1 MLVRKNHLIPTAP
14 VSIKVLNQEDR
25 EYIAAEIKEAINQI
39 RHLPAIGCND
49 LNGMLPD
56 FETFA
61 IKGNNLSIDDGWTI
75 VNLLDRMHETLLS
88 IDQDAWFDFYG
99 VYETM
104 EAYL

>member
-1 MLVRKNHLIPTAP
+1 MLVRKNRLIPAAP
-14 VSIKVLNQEDR
+14 VSIKTLNQEDK
-25 EYIAAEIKEAINQI
+25 EYIAAEIKEAIKQI
-39 RHLPAIGCND
+39 RHLPAFGCND

-61 IKGNNLSIDDGWTI
+61 IKGNNLSIDDGWTV
-75 VNLLDRMHETLLS
+75 VNLMDRMNEFLLS
-88 IDQDAWFDFYG
+88 IDQSMWADIYG